1 MKPTTENSLPQRLF
15 LRGCLVAALF
25 CLQATALHAAE
36 PESLTF
42 VISNKS
48 ESFIELEEE
57 SLTLSKSCLGA
68 HGKLDCQ
75 AYRESKLASFKDLD
89 ASLFKGGAPAGPV
102 LCAKLGG
109 KRRIGNS
116 PEGNERGFCTFPDGS
131 SIATDSLE
139 ALAEKNSP

>member
-1 MKPTTENSLPQRLF
+1 MKPNSKRTLPPRFFHSL
-15 LRGCLVAALF
+15 CLAALF
-25 CLQATALHAAE
+25 CLQVPALQAAE
-36 PESLTF
+36 PESRIF

-48 ESFIELEEE
+48 ERFIEIEKE
-57 SLTLSKSCLGA
+57 SLTLSKACLRA
-68 HGKLDCQ
+68 NGKLDCQ

-89 ASLFKGGAPAGPV
+89 ASLFKGGAPGGPI

-139 ALAEKNSP
+139 AIAAKNSP